1 VLVDASDPS
10 VSQNAIGAALLLG
23 QRRNLEIVTSTRGA
37 GARVTPPIDVR
48 VRPLYNPALK
58 TAIFIVPGII
68 GVLLSNILIL
78 ITALAIV
85 REREAGTLEQLIVTP
100 LTRTE
105 IMLGKIAPY
114 IVVGYVQMT
123 AVLILGS
130 SLFHVPIRG
139 SLVTIYLVAFVFIVA
154 SLGIGLFVS
163 TLARTGAQAI
173 QASFFFVLPNIMLSG
188 FMFPREGMPPFA
200 QWLGLAVPLTY
211 FLQILRGVILK
222 GVGFDALW
230 PQSLALVGFAIL
242 FFAFSVQRFHKT
254 LD

>member
-1 VLVDASDPS
+1 MGTDPS
-10 VSQNAIGAALLLG
+10 TDDPKATDPGWVDDVLFAGRSTDVCLRLPEPVDRATLHRLVTAAQERLSAAGLRPGGAAALRMPPSLAYVVNLLA
-23 QRRNLEIVTSTRGA
+23 TW
-37 GARVTPPIDVR
+37 
-48 VRPLYNPALK
+48 
-58 TAIFIVPGII
+58 
-68 GVLLSNILIL
+68 
-78 ITALAIV
+78 
-85 REREAGTLEQLIVTP
+85 
-100 LTRTE
+100 
-105 IMLGKIAPY
+105 
-114 IVVGYVQMT
+114 
-123 AVLILGS
+123 
-130 SLFHVPIRG
+130 
-139 SLVTIYLVAFVFIVA
+139 
-154 SLGIGLFVS
+154 
-163 TLARTGAQAI
+163 RTGAQAI